1 MYSESD
7 SAKNSGKIG
16 FVSEKSLSK
25 EIFQK
30 LKRLNEGDVSEPI
43 IKLNKI
49 IFLKINKIKISKN
62 QKIDAETLKKRIIN
76 KKKNELFDLYSKS
89 HLSKIKNNTY
99 IEF

>member
-1 MYSESD
+1 MKSSIKEYNLSELELSYKNETDKNSIVQQIKKDIELYGFEKSVAMYSESD

-49 IFLKINKIKISKN
+49 IFLKINK
-62 QKIDAETLKKRIIN
+62 
-76 KKKNELFDLYSKS
+76 
-89 HLSKIKNNTY
+89 
-99 IEF
+99 